1 MSTTA
6 GQRPHQPQART
17 AKIQDW
23 IPIHTS
29 ILVIHQQQKSL
40 LSDFYQQNHLNYGL
54 TITAHAN
61 NVTVCLC
68 YLFFNMS
75 FSAPFFCANRQK
87 LTKELVNK
95 KYKNCGTNICVIT
108 LKSSEIIQGM
118 VTTAEMCGLW
128 QIIKIWHEKNSF
140 FCLALYSTFCLRYAM
155 VCNFSQFLYIIL
167 TKTSAVKST
176 TNTDASRGRCHVPVS
191 SQEIFLCL
199 RCITSQFIEFDS

>member
-23 IPIHTS
+23 IPIHTG
-29 ILVIHQQQKSL
+29 ILVIHRQQKSL
-40 LSDFYQQNHLNYGL
+40 LSDFYRQNHLNYGL
-54 TITAHAN
+54 TITAHATMSQSAC
-61 NVTVCLC
+61 VI
-68 YLFFNMS
+68 FFS
-75 FSAPFFCANRQK
+75 ICHQVHHFFCANRQK
-87 LTKELVNK
+87 LTKELENK

-167 TKTSAVKST
+167 TKTSAVNST